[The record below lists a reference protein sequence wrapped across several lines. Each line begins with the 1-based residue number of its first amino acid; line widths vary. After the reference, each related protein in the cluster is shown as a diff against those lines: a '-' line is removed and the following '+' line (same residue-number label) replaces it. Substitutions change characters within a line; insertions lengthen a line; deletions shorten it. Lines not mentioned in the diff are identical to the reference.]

1 MYRKWKSVSALGMA
15 ALLGC
20 LMPMGTMLAAEENTE
35 VVQEIEA
42 DSASDTEA
50 VVDDEAGL
58 DENENVDDEVNAD
71 DGNAGDEINADDE
84 DFGDEVNVDDENVDD
99 EAIADDEV
107 DTDNDA
113 NDGIEVMSEA
123 TETEAGDTEV
133 PTSLAAPVIDIK
145 WDNQSYT
152 YSLGD
157 EIDYKYINNRDQA
170 FECSVSQDGQP
181 ASFSYYLDKVE
192 GSAISVKGTD
202 KMSSLDWKNA
212 QFSQETI
219 PFDKDKDAIYVL
231 YVKVEG
237 AAETTY
243 ARSGVIVVDT
253 IAPETTQLVD
263 GGTYPEGF
271 KFQATDKYLESVKVN
286 GVDVTSGWL
295 AYYQVSANGTS
306 TSCEICLMD
315 KAGNEKIYRV
325 NVSKELAKDDVIS
338 TSGIYSLEAGTS
350 YKLAEGKW
358 QVGGDSTV
366 YQGGSTFYV
375 TAGNYSFTKR

>member
-71 DGNAGDEINADDE
+71 NGNADDEINADDE

-123 TETEAGDTEV
+123 GETEAPQSTGT
-133 PTSLAAPVIDIK
+133 PVINIEL
-145 WDNQSYT
+145 NGQSCKYDLGGEIVYSYVKGYDQRIELSASRGSNPIEFYYYIDKNPGST
-152 YSLGD
+152 ALKEDEINWTGCNYSLS
-157 EIDYKYINNRDQA
+157 
-170 FECSVSQDGQP
+170 SVVQI
-181 ASFSYYLDKVE
+181 L
-192 GSAISVKGTD
+192 
-202 KMSSLDWKNA
+202 SSN
-212 QFSQETI
+212 TTYV
-219 PFDKDKDAIYVL
+219 IYVKTKIDESA
-231 YVKVEG
+231 VC
-237 AAETTY
+237 
-243 ARSGVIVVDT
+243 ARSCGIVVDNE
-253 IAPETTQLVD
+253 APEIT
-263 GGTYPEGF
+263 GIEEGKPYPEGTTF
-271 KFQATDKYLESVKVN
+271 EVSDANLESVTVN
-286 GVDVTSGWL
+286 EKPVTPAADGK
-295 AYYQVSANGTS
+295 YQVTANGTS
-306 TSCEICLMD
+306 CVIKAKD
-315 KAGNEKIYRV
+315 KAGNEKTCSITV
-325 NVSKELAKDDVIS
+325 FGKNPAEDGVIS
-338 TSGIYSLEAGTS
+338 ANGTYALNAGTS